1 MAYEEL
7 IIAQT
12 RDYNPDTGANL
23 MITYRGTVAEMDAV
37 EAYWNTLNYEDGTPT
52 GRGYTTTKTWT
63 AMGYVL
69 IARLPDNILYTTRWS
84 LDTET
89 TSVSIWWMANV
100 RDYNTNFL
108 GLDLSVQSDFLNYM
122 RRIMYIEAAV
132 NAMRAGVDPATVVSG
147 GAFPLGA
154 FVKTEYDLMFLIIKE
169 SGYVGMKRP
178 VLKRN
183 RLIPF
188 AVPGKTTLVGP
199 EVVYTTTALLN
210 TFDVPDDI
218 VDQVA
223 SVEDDLPATLP
234 NFVWAWKQRRNDSE
248 ILVGFNRT
256 TECMDWV
263 FGNWS
268 TIAHTVIS
276 L

>member
-23 MITYRGTVAEMDAV
+23 MITYRGTKPEMDAV
-37 EAYWNTLNYEDGTPT
+37 EAYWNSLNYIDNTPT
-52 GRGYTTTKTWT
+52 GRGYTTTKNETVN
-63 AMGYVL
+63 GYVL
-69 IARLPDNILYTTRWS
+69 IARIPDNTLYTTRWS

-89 TSVSIWWMANV
+89 SDVSVWWTPAV
-100 RDYNTNFL
+100 RDYNTNFI
-108 GLDLSVQSDFLNYM
+108 GLDLTIQADFLNYM
-122 RRIMYIEAAV
+122 RRTMYIEAAV
-132 NAMRAGVDPATVVSG
+132 NAMRAGVDPATVVQG
-147 GAFPLGA
+147 GAFPQGA
-154 FVKTEYDLMFLIIKE
+154 FVKTEYDLMFLMIKD
-169 SGYVGMKRP
+169 SAYAKQKMP

-188 AVPGKTTLVGP
+188 AVGGRTALVGP
-199 EVVYTTTALLN
+199 ETVYTTVALLN
-210 TFDVPDDI
+210 SFDVPDDI

-223 SVEDDLPATLP
+223 SVDDNLPLTFP
-234 NFVWAWKQRRNDSE
+234 GFIWGWKQRRNDSE
-248 ILVGFNRT
+248 VLVGFNRT

-268 TIAHTVIS
+268 EITHTIIFS
-276 L
+276 